1 MKLYSSQYPVE
12 LMSKCLGVSRG
23 GYYKWLKINCLKEP
37 VSEVD
42 QQIKTVFE
50 DSRRTYGSPRV
61 AQKLRVSC
69 PPKSTIIAYTRSVR
83 DLMEAVGKVPLECS
97 DEEVISHLN
106 LHLVQMLNLVNPC

>member
-61 AQKLRVSC
+61 AQKLRAL
-69 PPKSTIIAYTRSVR
+69 STDGTGRTASAATVARRMQAMGLVARRNKTILSKTFPTVWI
-83 DLMEAVGKVPLECS
+83 LPLFE
-97 DEEVISHLN
+97 L
-106 LHLVQMLNLVNPC
+106 